1 MTGETVEM
9 NLGAQSDLDAAEMEV
24 QEEMEMRD
32 AEEVKETKAWED
44 REAGTSEEPEQEPG
58 ENWEDAEP
66 TEESGEGWED
76 AEPEQEP
83 GEGWEDAEPTEEPG
97 ENWEDT
103 ESTAEEAEDA
113 LQGLEEQA
121 GSDQESRSQKAQEQA
136 RDSEE
141 GEEAVSSPDSLAFI
155 ESLLDERIV
164 RAIREMGF
172 VKLSPIQEMAI
183 PYLLDG
189 DDIIGQAQTGTGKTA
204 AFGIPALQ
212 KIDPDLKKLQTV
224 ILCPTR
230 ELAMQAAEEL
240 RKIAKYMHGIKVLP
254 VYGDRKSVV

>member
-1 MTGETVEM
+1 MIGETVEM
-9 NLGAQSDLDAAEMEV
+9 NLGAQSDLGAAEMEV

-44 REAGTSEEPEQEPG
+44 REVGTSEEPEQEPG

-66 TEESGEGWED
+66 TEESGENWED
-76 AEPEQEP
+76 AEPTEESGENWEDAEP
-83 GEGWEDAEPTEEPG
+83 TEESGEGWEDAEPTEEPG

-240 RKIAKYMHGIKVLP
+240 RKIAKYMH
-254 VYGDRKSVV
+254 